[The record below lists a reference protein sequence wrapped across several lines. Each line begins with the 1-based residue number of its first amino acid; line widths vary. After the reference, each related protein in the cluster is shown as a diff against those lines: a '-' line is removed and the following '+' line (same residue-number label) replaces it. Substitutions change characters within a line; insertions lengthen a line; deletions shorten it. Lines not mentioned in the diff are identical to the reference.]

1 MTDLANGND
10 SDHFWA
16 RVRMALGV
24 MRPVSRERQ
33 PAYGQAA
40 IARQIGIKPR
50 LGARIEEELGESW
63 ARAAAR
69 KVSMS
74 LLVIEIDRMGD
85 YFTSYGKDA
94 TDDCVRSVMQAIAD
108 ALPRDGDV
116 CLRMGRA
123 TFVVALPDLPVL
135 LAKTSAGHIAEA
147 IRGLAL
153 SHKESHA
160 GIVTVSMGLAVTNP
174 HGQYDRKFFETAAA
188 ALKKAQRKGL
198 GRLHSID
205 LRPAQEQSRKKRAA

>member
-1 MTDLANGND
+1 MELAGEKD

-16 RVRMALGV
+16 RVRIALGV
-24 MRPVSRERQ
+24 LRPVSRDRV

-50 LGARIEEELGESW
+50 LGSRIEEELSESW
-63 ARAAAR
+63 SKAAAR

-74 LLVIEIDRMGD
+74 LLVIEIDRMAE
-85 YFTSYGKDA
+85 FFAAYGKQPS
-94 TDDCVRSVMQAIAD
+94 DDCVRVVMGAIAD

-135 LAKTSAGHIAEA
+135 LARASAGQIAEA
-147 IRGLAL
+147 VRKQALA
-153 SHKESHA
+153 HKESHA
-160 GIVTVSMGLAVTNP
+160 GIVTVSMGLAVVNP
-174 HGQYDRKFFETAAA
+174 SGTYDKSFFETAAA
-188 ALKKAQRKGL
+188 ALKKAQRMGL
-198 GRLHSID
+198 GRLHSVD
-205 LRPAQEQSRKKRAA
+205 LRPAQGEKRKAA